1 VKHHD
6 LIVIGTGSGNSVIDH
21 SMADWDIGIVDQRRT
36 GGTCL
41 NYGCIPSKM
50 LAYTAEV
57 VDTVRSA
64 DDFGVDAKLGG
75 MRWTDVR
82 DRVFGLTDRHS
93 DEGRE
98 GRQSASNITYYDGHA
113 EFTGP
118 RELTV
123 TDGAG
128 NRSQLTADRVVIAV
142 GGRPVVPS
150 VVAES
155 GLPYETSDTIMRID
169 APPRRLA
176 VLGGGYIAAELAHVF
191 SAAGGEITI
200 VEKQEMLLGSP
211 QDDEIRH
218 TFTDLMRPRWDLRLG
233 TELKALDGQP
243 GDLTLTLDDGST
255 VAADV
260 LLVASGRTP
269 NADRLEVGAA
279 GIDVDDQ
286 GRVAVDEFGRTSAD
300 GVFALGDVS
309 TAVPLKHVANREA
322 DAVKHNLAHPDK
334 LRSVSHDNV
343 PSAVF
348 TEPQLASVGMTEE
361 QCRDS
366 HPDYLVGRKPFSDI
380 AYGWAMQDEDGFCK
394 VLADGNTDLILGAHI
409 IGPQAATLIQ
419 LFVMAIEFGIPATDL
434 ARRPYWIHPALTE
447 IVQNALL
454 DVSAAA

>member
-1 VKHHD
+1 
-6 LIVIGTGSGNSVIDH
+6 
-21 SMADWDIGIVDQRRT
+21 
-36 GGTCL
+36 
-41 NYGCIPSKM
+41 
-50 LAYTAEV
+50 
-57 VDTVRSA
+57 
-64 DDFGVDAKLGG
+64 
-75 MRWTDVR
+75 
-82 DRVFGLTDRHS
+82 
-93 DEGRE
+93 
-98 GRQSASNITYYDGHA
+98 
-113 EFTGP
+113 
-118 RELTV
+118 
-123 TDGAG
+123 
-128 NRSQLTADRVVIAV
+128 
-142 GGRPVVPS
+142 
-150 VVAES
+150 
-155 GLPYETSDTIMRID
+155 
-169 APPRRLA
+169 
-176 VLGGGYIAAELAHVF
+176 
-191 SAAGGEITI
+191 
-200 VEKQEMLLGSP
+200 MLLGSP
-211 QDDEIRH
+211 QDDEIRR

-255 VAADV
+255 VVADV